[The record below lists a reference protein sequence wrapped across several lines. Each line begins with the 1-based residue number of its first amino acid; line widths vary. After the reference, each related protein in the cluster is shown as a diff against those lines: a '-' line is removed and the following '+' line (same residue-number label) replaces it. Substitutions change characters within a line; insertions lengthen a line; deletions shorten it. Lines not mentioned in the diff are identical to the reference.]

1 MRLEHESTPD
11 GPIIKG
17 FSGGGFRIDDNVYT
31 ALLLTPESA
40 HGWTPPPIVAL
51 AESDLATLTAIDPH
65 PEFIVLGTGSGLLHP
80 PRALVTAL
88 DAQGIGIEM
97 MDSRAAARAW
107 SVLRQ
112 EGRWIAA
119 ALYPLDRR
127 DR

>member
-1 MRLEHESTPD
+1 MMRLEHESAPD

-31 ALLLTPESA
+31 ALLLTPASA
-40 HGWTPPPIVAL
+40 HGWAPPAIATL
-51 AESDLATLTAIDPH
+51 SASDVATLTALDPL
-65 PEFIVLGTGSGLLHP
+65 PEFVILGTGVGLIHP
-80 PRALVTAL
+80 IRTLVTAL
-88 DAQGIGIEM
+88 EAQGIGIEV

-119 ALYPLDRR
+119 ALYPLDHRG
-127 DR
+127 

>member
-1 MRLEHESTPD
+1 MRLEHESAPD

-31 ALLLTPESA
+31 ALLLTPASA
-40 HGWTPPPIVAL
+40 HGWSPPPIGAL
-51 AESDLATLTAIDPH
+51 AEGDFATLTAINPR
-65 PEFIVLGTGSGLLHP
+65 PEFIILGTGHGLVHP
-80 PRALVTAL
+80 PRAIVNAL
-88 DAQGIGIEM
+88 DAQGIGIEI

-119 ALYPLDRR
+119 ALYPLDLGAP
-127 DR
+127 

>member
-1 MRLEHESTPD
+1 MRLEHESTPQ

-31 ALLLTPESA
+31 ALLLTSASA
-40 HGWTPPPIVAL
+40 HGWAPPAIDAL
-51 AESDLATLTAIDPH
+51 STEDLASLIALDPL
-65 PEFIVLGTGSGLLHP
+65 PEFIILGTGAGLVHP
-80 PRALVTAL
+80 PRALVNAL
-88 DAQGIGIEM
+88 DALGIGVEV

-119 ALYPLDRR
+119 ALYPLGTGC
-127 DR
+127 

>member
-1 MRLEHESTPD
+1 MRLEHESAPE

-31 ALLLTPESA
+31 ALLLTPASA
-40 HGWTPPPIVAL
+40 HGWVPPAI
-51 AESDLATLTAIDPH
+51 ATLSATDIAPLTALDPL
-65 PEFIVLGTGSGLLHP
+65 PEFVILGTGAGLVHP
-80 PRALVTAL
+80 LRTLVNALE
-88 DAQGIGIEM
+88 AQGIGIEV

-119 ALYPLDRR
+119 ALYPLDHRG
-127 DR
+127 

>member
-31 ALLLTPESA
+31 ALLLTPASA
-40 HGWTPPPIVAL
+40 HGWAPPAIGAL
-51 AESDLATLTAIDPH
+51 AESDLAPLTAIDPP
-65 PEFIVLGTGSGLLHP
+65 PEFIILGTGYGLVHP
-80 PRALVTAL
+80 PRALMNAL

-119 ALYPLDRR
+119 ALYPLDHSAH
-127 DR
+127 

>member
-1 MRLEHESTPD
+1 MRLEHESAPD

-31 ALLLTPESA
+31 ALLLTPASA
-40 HGWTPPPIVAL
+40 HGWSPPPIGDL
-51 AESDLATLTAIDPH
+51 AESDLATLTAIEPR
-65 PEFIVLGTGSGLLHP
+65 PEFIILGTGVGLVHP
-80 PRALVTAL
+80 PRGLVNAL
-88 DAQGIGIEM
+88 DAQGIGMEI

-112 EGRWIAA
+112 EGRWITA

-127 DR
+127 DS

>member
-1 MRLEHESTPD
+1 MRLEHESAPD

-31 ALLLTPESA
+31 ALLLTPASA
-40 HGWTPPPIVAL
+40 HGWSPPLIDALTVADF
-51 AESDLATLTAIDPH
+51 STLTAIRPVA
-65 PEFIVLGTGSGLLHP
+65 EFIVLGTGTGLIHP
-80 PRALVTAL
+80 PRILVNAL
-88 DAQGIGIEM
+88 DAQGIGIEI

-119 ALYPLDRR
+119 ALYPLNFGKP
-127 DR
+127 

>member
-1 MRLEHESTPD
+1 MRLEHESTPA

-31 ALLLTPESA
+31 ALLLTPASA
-40 HGWTPPPIVAL
+40 QSWSPPPIGAL
-51 AESDLATLTAIDPH
+51 AENDLATLTAIDPQ
-65 PEFIVLGTGSGLLHP
+65 PEFIILGTGAGLVHP
-80 PRALVTAL
+80 PRALANAL
-88 DAQGIGIEM
+88 DAQGIGIEIM
-97 MDSRAAARAW
+97 GSRAAARAW

-127 DR
+127 NS

>member
-31 ALLLTPESA
+31 ALLLTSTSA
-40 HGWTPPPIVAL
+40 HGWSPPAIGVL
-51 AESDLATLTAIDPH
+51 TERDLAPLTAIDPP
-65 PEFIVLGTGSGLLHP
+65 PEFIILGTGSGLVHP
-80 PRALVTAL
+80 PRALVNAL

-119 ALYPLDRR
+119 ALYPLDHSAH
-127 DR
+127 